1 MSITKSSHY
10 LWVIYKRSM
19 KKIISLLT
27 VLLLVSS
34 YSVARKKAM
43 PYTKELLESKT
54 WLMQFSPPQDV
65 VCSNT
70 YKNGKVE
77 SVLTYQD
84 KEVKTEGSY
93 YFSESIPMAF
103 DSTMVGKASQGRY
116 IVSNSTTHKTEAK
129 VYEIVR
135 LDSEML
141 VLRYTANGVYSTFD
155 AKKN

>member
-1 MSITKSSHY
+1 
-10 LWVIYKRSM
+10 M
-19 KKIISLLT
+19 KKIITLLT
-27 VLLLVSS
+27 ILLLISS
-34 YSVARKKAM
+34 YSTARKKAK
-43 PYTKELLESKT
+43 PYTKEMLESKT
-54 WLMQFSPPQDV
+54 WLMQFTPPQEV

-93 YFSESIPMAF
+93 YMSEVIPMAF
-103 DSTMVGKASQGRY
+103 DTTMIGKASQGRY

-141 VLRYTANGVYSTFD
+141 VLRYTANGTYSTFD